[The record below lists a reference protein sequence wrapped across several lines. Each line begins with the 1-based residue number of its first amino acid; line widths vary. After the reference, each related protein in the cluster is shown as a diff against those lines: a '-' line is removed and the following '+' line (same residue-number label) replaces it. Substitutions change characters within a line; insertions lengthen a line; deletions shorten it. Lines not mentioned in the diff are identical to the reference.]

1 MKTDFLKI
9 SKTPNVPEA
18 PVNRNTHNSKK
29 KKYKDLQFKTLA
41 NNFLSNISLTV
52 DDDNLKNRLDAVENT
67 KKLYFEKIISN
78 EFDCFLSFNKINT
91 KPDKQTEY
99 FNYYKERVLSENSSG
114 NRFSNFLHNEFNEK
128 NVPKF
133 YVDNVLAK
141 TKESETEPQKRPTAV
156 KLTENVLIPSI
167 KILNINTNQKVVAND
182 LGSEEHPSSSVIS
195 NKLLPQDLEI
205 DYLKQ
210 TVENGSLQLNN
221 SNLTLSST
229 SSNSIHLAN
238 SLALAASSSKTR
250 PKLSSRDS
258 DQNVNASHSYSRT
271 LSESSAESTY
281 SNIAI
286 IGSRN
291 QQNTLVSTNSKSGVL
306 KRSLFQNLRRL
317 TNEKLIM
324 TSNNSPIGIFSRKLK
339 NY

>member
-1 MKTDFLKI
+1 MKNDFLKI

-41 NNFLSNISLTV
+41 NNFLSNISLTA
-52 DDDNLKNRLDAVENT
+52 DDDKLKNRLDAVENT
-67 KKLYFEKIISN
+67 KKSYFEKIISN

-114 NRFSNFLHNEFNEK
+114 NRNRFSHFLQNEFNEK

-133 YVDNVLAK
+133 YVDHVLAK
-141 TKESETEPQKRPTAV
+141 AKESQEEPQKRQTTIKSA
-156 KLTENVLIPSI
+156 ENVLIPSI

-182 LGSEEHPSSSVIS
+182 REGGEEHPPSSSVIS

-210 TVENGSLQLNN
+210 TVENGSLQLNT
-221 SNLTLSST
+221 SNLTISST

-238 SLALAASSSKTR
+238 SLVLAASSSKTR

-281 SNIAI
+281 SNVVN
-286 IGSRN
+286 GSRN
-291 QQNTLVSTNSKSGVL
+291 QQTLVSTNSKSGVF
-306 KRSLFQNLRRL
+306 KKSLLQNLRRL

-324 TSNNSPIGIFSRKLK
+324 TSNNSPIGIFSRKL
-339 NY
+339 